1 MQELK
6 LKKYELMWI
15 IGGNIDDSAAD
26 ETMNRIRELLSIS
39 DESKVLTTSLWA
51 RRKLSYPIQNFDEG
65 TYFIFDLEC
74 LPASIIKIENILKND
89 SQVIRHLITVKEN
102 FKPYKVKSK

>member
-1 MQELK
+1 MCIRDR
-6 LKKYELMWI
+6 WI
-15 IGGNIDDSAAD
+15 VGGNLEDSIAD
-26 ETMNRIRELLSIS
+26 ESMNRIRELLSNS

-51 RRKLSYPIQNFDEG
+51 RRKLAYPIENFEEG

-89 SQVIRHLITVKEN
+89 SQVIRLLITVKEN
-102 FKPYKVKSK
+102 FKPYKVKTK

>member
-15 IGGNIDDSAAD
+15 VGGNLEDSIAD
-26 ETMNRIRELLSIS
+26 ESMNRIRELLSNS

-51 RRKLSYPIQNFDEG
+51 RRKLAYPIENFEEG

-102 FKPYKVKSK
+102 FKPYKVKTK